1 VFLVGEELKKT
12 LRSRL
17 TQHQRQ
23 RHPDYGL
30 KRAAVAVVV
39 MDYRHAGN
47 VPGLQPAPAAEGA
60 LLLTRRSSRLRNHRG
75 QWALPGGKL
84 EADETPVQAALR
96 EAGEEVALELAE
108 KNVLGLLD
116 DYVTRSGYHITP
128 VVVWAGITADLHMN
142 RDEVESLHRI
152 SFTEL
157 LRQDSPWLS
166 EGVEPDRPVLYVPV
180 GDSCIASPTAA
191 VLFQFRE
198 ILLCNRQTRVSHYDQ
213 PVFAWK

>member
-1 VFLVGEELKKT
+1 MLLVDEKLKTSFLA
-12 LRSRL
+12 RL
-17 TQHQRQ
+17 TQHRRQ
-23 RHPDYGL
+23 VHGGPEL
-30 KRAAVAVVV
+30 TRAAVAVVV

-47 VPGLQPAPAAEGA
+47 LPGLLPAAAAEGA
-60 LLLTRRSSRLRNHRG
+60 VLLTRRSSRLRSHRG
-75 QWALPGGKL
+75 QWALPGGKI
-84 EADETPVQAALR
+84 ESGETAVQAALR
-96 EAGEEVALELAE
+96 EAKEEVSLVLDEE
-108 KNVLGLLD
+108 NVLGLLD

-128 VVVWAGITADLHMN
+128 VVVWAGNTPELHMN
-142 RDEVESLHRI
+142 YDEVESLHRI

-166 EGVEPDRPVLYVPV
+166 EGIEPDRPVLYVPV

-198 ILLCNRQTRVSHYDQ
+198 ILLCNRQTRVSHFDQ